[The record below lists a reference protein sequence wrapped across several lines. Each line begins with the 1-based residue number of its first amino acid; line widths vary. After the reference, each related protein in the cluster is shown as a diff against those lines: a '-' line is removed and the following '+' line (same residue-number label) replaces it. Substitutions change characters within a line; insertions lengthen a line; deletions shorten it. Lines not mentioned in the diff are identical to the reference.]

1 MMLSYLF
8 FGISYAFAA
17 GVQPGPLQTYFISQ
31 TLKNGWKKTVPGAL
45 APVISDIP
53 IVILVLFILRSFPD
67 SFTYYLRLA
76 GGLFLIY
83 LAYKAFI
90 SQRNYN
96 ANREPTISSG
106 KQTLY
111 GAIGVNLLNPNP
123 YLGWSL
129 ILGPL
134 FLEGWK
140 IAPINGIVLVSGFY
154 ITLILTLA
162 GTIILFAIARKL
174 GPKIIKILLGLSAFV
189 LLLFGI
195 YQLWLGI
202 EFFLT
207 NHPANH

>member
-31 TLKNGWKKTVPGAL
+31 TLKNGWKKTVPAAL

-67 SFTYYLRLA
+67 SFAYYLRLV
-76 GGLFLIY
+76 GGFFLIY
-83 LAYKAFI
+83 LAYKAFT
-90 SQRNYN
+90 SWRNYI
-96 ANREPTISSG
+96 ANQELTKNSG

-111 GAIGVNLLNPNP
+111 GAIAVNLLNPNP

-140 IAPINGIVLVSGFY
+140 VAPVNGIALVSGFY
-154 ITLILTLA
+154 LTLVLTMS
-162 GTIILFAIARKL
+162 GTIILFALTRKL
-174 GPKIIKILLGLSAFV
+174 GPKIIKILLGLSALV

-195 YQLWLGI
+195 YQIWLGI
-202 EFFLT
+202 EFLLKNYLV
-207 NHPANH
+207 NH